1 MINVKRNRLCGL
13 WEIYFFRFL
22 DNKTWHAIM
31 IITSKL
37 GKLGGINVDKKD
49 ILNKS
54 RNSSTDEGL
63 EYFENK
69 GLRIGY
75 TTFYFVA
82 IFMIIFNKYIG
93 KESDSIFTLL
103 WIFFAVDSISKFKFT
118 HKKFYLFGSII
129 SLILMVYSFVNFIL
143 GSLG

>member
-1 MINVKRNRLCGL
+1 MDKE
-13 WEIYFFRFL
+13 EIL
-22 DNKTWHAIM
+22 K
-31 IITSKL
+31 
-37 GKLGGINVDKKD
+37 
-49 ILNKS
+49 KS

-93 KESDSIFTLL
+93 NESDSIFTLL

>member
-1 MINVKRNRLCGL
+1 M
-13 WEIYFFRFL
+13 
-22 DNKTWHAIM
+22 
-31 IITSKL
+31 
-37 GKLGGINVDKKD
+37 DKKE

-75 TTFYFVA
+75 TAFYFVA
-82 IFMIIFNKYIG
+82 IFMIIFKNYIG
-93 KESDSIFTLL
+93 KESDSILTLL
-103 WIFFAVDSISKFKFT
+103 WIFSAVDSMSKFKFT
-118 HKKFYLFGSII
+118 HKKIYLFGSII
-129 SLILMVYSFVNFIL
+129 ALILMVYSFVNFIL